1 MMKNAFYFILK
12 SFHSRDIFKNHAENE
27 AVRLVP
33 NLMLLFL
40 KKLYMVKASGLQL
53 CFNIFRTMY
62 FDSPQLDIK

>member
-33 NLMLLFL
+33 NLMLLFFE
-40 KKLYMVKASGLQL
+40 KALYGKSEWSATLFQYISNNV
-53 CFNIFRTMY
+53 F
-62 FDSPQLDIK
+62 